1 MQDSTFLIHRVGISC
16 EIFGHGSGGA
26 HGTYLQKEPR
36 LLTWVVSNPQVWKIF
51 GEFFTSWPKQW
62 LGHKGEASHRDS
74 TQAGPALCSGFL
86 IVIHKR
92 KAGEGHCRRLLFS
105 YDRAQLWSYL
115 GHTVNGHSIHTHEY
129 AGFNLLMKLSK
140 SLKKINIGG
149 KFMRSK
155 DSSCAENNQ
164 TIWSRSTLTGHVL
177 SGTSL
182 NLIFHM
188 VHLSVCIMGQIWGWS
203 KKAWVKVLRKMVK
216 QDWKSTSTTLV
227 SKENAAGYFS
237 LLMRWV
243 ELVFVCVWQ
252 VGATKLKS
260 LAQFNLWDHLQTW
273 MPIILVH

>member
-1 MQDSTFLIHRVGISC
+1 
-16 EIFGHGSGGA
+16 
-26 HGTYLQKEPR
+26 
-36 LLTWVVSNPQVWKIF
+36 
-51 GEFFTSWPKQW
+51 
-62 LGHKGEASHRDS
+62 
-74 TQAGPALCSGFL
+74 
-86 IVIHKR
+86 
-92 KAGEGHCRRLLFS
+92 
-105 YDRAQLWSYL
+105 
-115 GHTVNGHSIHTHEY
+115 
-129 AGFNLLMKLSK
+129 
-140 SLKKINIGG
+140 
-149 KFMRSK
+149 MRSK

-203 KKAWVKVLRKMVK
+203 KKAWVKVLRKMLK

-273 MPIILVH
+273 MPIILVHQDFASFKTQSHLLGTPCQSQEKQNSVSLELLLRLSNLPAPLSSPGRLWHDGEVVHLTQSS